1 MFANRICKHK
11 KVELRSRAN
20 LKREDALSFLKEI
33 LSESPFMTPEAVS
46 LNRLQNPDSYTVHI
60 KERSSYQIIED
71 IARKRNL
78 LVKEE
83 NNVMVIYTPTL

>member
-1 MFANRICKHK
+1 
-11 KVELRSRAN
+11 

-33 LSESPFMTPEAVS
+33 LSESPFMTPEVVS

-60 KERSSYQIIED
+60 KERSSSQIIKD